1 MKLFKRIAL
10 LAPPLLLAAS
20 APAVGQ
26 EAAPTAAAAKLKHP
40 AILVFS
46 KTKGYRHVDA
56 IPAANALFEGFAK
69 EKGWSFV
76 QTEDAAA
83 FTPENLAR
91 FDAVVFNNVSGN
103 VFDESQRAAFKSYL
117 EQGGGFVGIHG
128 TGGDPAYA
136 WRWYVDELIGAQFI
150 GHPMNPQFQQATV
163 HIEDRNHPATKGLP
177 KDWVRTEEWYSFAK
191 TARKPGFT
199 ILATLDE
206 KTYSPKQGAK
216 DLSMGADH
224 PIAWSHCV
232 GSGRVFYSAL
242 GHRAEAYAEP
252 EYRRMLLGAT
262 RWALRQQGSG
272 CGSLKKRR

>member
-26 EAAPTAAAAKLKHP
+26 DAAPAAAAAKLRHP

-46 KTKGYRHVDA
+46 KTAGFRHKEA

-69 EKGWSFV
+69 EKGWGFV

-103 VFDESQRAAFKSYL
+103 VFDESQRAALKSYL

-150 GHPMNPQFQQATV
+150 GHPMNPQFQEATIHV
-163 HIEDRNHPATKGLP
+163 EDRKHPATKGLP

-191 TARKPGFT
+191 SARKPGFT

-206 KTYSPKQGAK
+206 KTYSPKLGPK

-232 GSGRVFYSAL
+232 GSGRAFYSAL

-262 RWALRQQGSG
+262 RWALRQEGSG
-272 CGSLKKRR
+272 CGTVKKRR

>member
-1 MKLFKRIAL
+1 MKSFKRIAL
-10 LAPPLLLAAS
+10 VLPSLLLAAS
-20 APAVGQ
+20 VPAAGQ
-26 EAAPTAAAAKLKHP
+26 ETASAAAAKVSRP

-46 KTKGYRHVDA
+46 KTAGYRHKDA

-69 EKGWSFV
+69 EKGWGFV

-103 VFDESQRAAFKSYL
+103 VFDESQRAALKAYL

-128 TGGDPAYA
+128 TGGDPAYD

-150 GHPMNPQFQQATV
+150 GHPMNPQFQEATV
-163 HIEDRNHPATKGLP
+163 HVEDAKHPATKGLP
-177 KDWVRTEEWYSFAK
+177 RDWVRTEEWYSFAK
-191 TARKPGFT
+191 SARKPGFT

-206 KTYSPKQGAK
+206 KTYSPKLGTK

-262 RWALRQQGSG
+262 RWALRQEGSG
-272 CGSLKKRR
+272 CGSVKKRR

>member
-20 APAVGQ
+20 VPAVGQ
-26 EAAPTAAAAKLKHP
+26 DAAPAAAAAKLKHP

-56 IPAANALFEGFAK
+56 IPAANALFEELAK
-69 EKGWSFV
+69 AQGWSIV
-76 QTEDAAA
+76 ESEDASL
-83 FTPENLAR
+83 FTPESLAR
-91 FDAVVFNNVSGN
+91 FDALVFNNISGN
-103 VFDESQRAAFKSYL
+103 VFDESQRAALKAYL

-128 TGGDPAYA
+128 TGGDPAYD

-150 GHPMNPQFQQATV
+150 GHPMNPQFQQATIHV
-163 HIEDRNHPATKGLP
+163 EDAKHPATKGLP

-191 TARKPGFT
+191 SARKPGFN

-206 KTYSPKQGAK
+206 KTYSPKLGTK

-232 GSGRVFYSAL
+232 GSGRAFYSAL

-262 RWALRQQGSG
+262 RWASRQEGSG
-272 CGSLKKRR
+272 CGTVKKRR